1 VKTVSFRDDPKDRTS
16 DVQLRIGES
25 LDFGF
30 ASLPPRNDG
39 TTHEHL
45 VVPFRSSLIDGR
57 NLVGT
62 RNPTLPQQLLG
73 SNGGTQ
79 IMANERF
86 PDDPYRSNLGDDDVR
101 RQARLDNELQ
111 PDPELAEGPASGAKV
126 AMFAVAIAVVLGA
139 IFYGL
144 NNTTINQ
151 AGTSSTAQNS
161 SQTSPPAAPP
171 GMRDATPRT
180 NTGPGMTTGAAPAR
194 PQSPPASAPTGQEI
208 DRSANPPASK

>member
-1 VKTVSFRDDPKDRTS
+1 MA
-16 DVQLRIGES
+16 LE
-25 LDFGF
+25 
-30 ASLPPRNDG
+30 RN
-39 TTHEHL
+39 
-45 VVPFRSSLIDGR
+45 
-57 NLVGT
+57 
-62 RNPTLPQQLLG
+62 
-73 SNGGTQ
+73 
-79 IMANERF
+79 
-86 PDDPYRSNLGDDDVR
+86 PDDPYRSKLPDDEYR
-101 RQARLDNELQ
+101 RAARLDNELPRDPELELQ

-126 AMFAVAIAVVLGA
+126 AMFTVAIAIVLGA

-171 GMRDATPRT
+171 GMRDVTPRT

-194 PQSPPASAPTGQEI
+194 PQVPPASAPTGQEI